1 MDHSDTLTVSSAWME
16 FLLDSAKEKG
26 CDLSQD
32 FQSVFHADRRALQD
46 ETKRFPLDDETKL
59 FQKALKECGD
69 LYFGLHMGERV
80 RPSYAGIL
88 GYATMSSSQLQD
100 AVDLLVKYEHYYTE
114 VAICHLEVN
123 EQEDFFCIIWE
134 SCLENL
140 PQRRHRVESAFASW
154 VSFGR
159 WITGTNHNPIKVE
172 FSHSAP
178 EENLAEYQRIFGC
191 PVLFDQPRDAIT
203 LEGDFLE
210 LPILDANPEVNKV
223 MMERVKTLVTAF
235 EARGD
240 LLKEVKV
247 TIREKLDHGPVN
259 LDMVAEHLN
268 IKPWTLRRK
277 LRALDCDFST
287 LMDEVRKNM
296 ATDMLYNPSCQIS
309 EIAGRL
315 GYSEQS
321 AFNRAFK
328 RWFQSTPLEYR
339 QRLLKERNENS

>member
-1 MDHSDTLTVSSAWME
+1 MSTAWME
-16 FLLDSAKEKG
+16 FLLDFANEKG
-26 CDLSQD
+26 CDLLSD
-32 FQSVFHADRRALQD
+32 FQSIFHVDKRVLRD
-46 ETKRFPLDDETKL
+46 ETKRFPLDEETKL
-59 FQKALKECGD
+59 FQRALKESAD

-88 GYATMSSSQLQD
+88 GYATMSSSQLLD

-114 VAICHLEVN
+114 VAICSLEVN
-123 EQEDFFCIIWE
+123 EKDESFSIIWE
-134 SCLENL
+134 PCLDNL
-140 PQRRHRVESAFASW
+140 PQRRHRVESAFSSW

-159 WITGTNHNPIKVE
+159 WITGTEHAPIQVE
-172 FSHSAP
+172 FSHTAP
-178 EENLAEYQRIFGC
+178 EEDASEYERIFGC

-203 LEGDFLE
+203 LHADFLQ

-223 MMERVKTLVTAF
+223 MLERVEALVTAF

-247 TIREKLDHGPVN
+247 TIRERLDEGPAN
-259 LDMVAEHLN
+259 LDIVAERLN

-277 LRALDCDFST
+277 LRALGCDFST

-296 ATDMLYNPSCQIS
+296 ATDMLSNDNCQIS

-339 QRLLKERNENS
+339 QILLKEKNENS